1 MANVFIVAAKRTPFG
16 AFGGSLK
23 SFTATE
29 LGVIATKSAIASAKL
44 DPSTID
50 AVYFGNVIQSSA
62 DAAYLAR
69 HVGLKSGVPI
79 PTPALTI
86 NRLCGSGFET
96 VIQGAK
102 SIKLG
107 EAKIVV
113 CGGSENM
120 SMAPLQVDGNDVR
133 WGVSLGSG
141 LKMRDSLWDGLTD
154 QHAGTPMGITAENLA
169 EKYGISRQDCDELA
183 IRSQQT
189 WGEANKN
196 GVFDLEMAPVEIETK
211 KGVKIIN
218 TDEHPR
224 PDTTLEKIS
233 TLRPVFKKKND
244 TTLEKI
250 STLRPVFK
258 KDGVVTAANASGI
271 CDGAGSIILA
281 SEDAVKEY
289 GLTPLARLA
298 SYHVSGCEPSIMGIG
313 PVPAIKG
320 ALANAGLSLA
330 DVDRVEI
337 NEAFAA
343 QFLACA
349 KELELDM
356 SKTNL
361 HGGAISLGHP
371 LAASGSRITAHL
383 ANEFQRANGKVHVGS
398 ACIGGG
404 QGIAVVLERV

>member
-1 MANVFIVAAKRTPFG
+1 
-16 AFGGSLK
+16 
-23 SFTATE
+23 
-29 LGVIATKSAIASAKL
+29 
-44 DPSTID
+44 
-50 AVYFGNVIQSSA
+50 
-62 DAAYLAR
+62 
-69 HVGLKSGVPI
+69 VPI
-79 PTPALTI
+79 GSPALTI

-102 SIKLG
+102 SIKLN

-120 SMAPLQVDGNDVR
+120 SMAPLQVDGNDSR
-133 WGVSLGSG
+133 WGVPLGSG

-154 QHAGTPMGITAENLA
+154 QHVGTPMGITAENLA
-169 EKYGISRQDCDELA
+169 EKYGISREDCDEFA

-189 WGEANKN
+189 WGKAHND
-196 GVFDLEMAPVEIETK
+196 GVFNLEIAPVDIETK
-211 KGVKIIN
+211 KGTKTID

-224 PDTTLEKIS
+224 PDTSLEKIS
-233 TLRPVFKKKND
+233 SLRA
-244 TTLEKI
+244 
-250 STLRPVFK
+250 VFK

-271 CDGAGSIILA
+271 CDGAGTIILA
-281 SEDAVKEY
+281 SEEAVKEHN
-289 GLTPLARLA
+289 LTPLARLA
-298 SYHVSGCEPSIMGIG
+298 SYHVAGCDPSIMGIG

-320 ALANAGLSLA
+320 ALDSIGMSLA

-356 SKTNL
+356 TKTNL
-361 HGGAISLGHP
+361 HGGAISIGHP
-371 LAASGSRITAHL
+371 LGASGSRITAHL
-383 ANEFQRANGKVHVGS
+383 TNEFQRADGNVHVGS

>member
-23 SFTATE
+23 SLTATE

-141 LKMRDSLWDGLTD
+141 LKMRDSLWDG
-154 QHAGTPMGITAENLA
+154 
-169 EKYGISRQDCDELA
+169 
-183 IRSQQT
+183 
-189 WGEANKN
+189 
-196 GVFDLEMAPVEIETK
+196 
-211 KGVKIIN
+211 
-218 TDEHPR
+218 
-224 PDTTLEKIS
+224 
-233 TLRPVFKKKND
+233 
-244 TTLEKI
+244 
-250 STLRPVFK
+250 
-258 KDGVVTAANASGI
+258 
-271 CDGAGSIILA
+271 
-281 SEDAVKEY
+281 
-289 GLTPLARLA
+289 
-298 SYHVSGCEPSIMGIG
+298 
-313 PVPAIKG
+313 
-320 ALANAGLSLA
+320 
-330 DVDRVEI
+330 
-337 NEAFAA
+337 
-343 QFLACA
+343 
-349 KELELDM
+349 
-356 SKTNL
+356 
-361 HGGAISLGHP
+361 
-371 LAASGSRITAHL
+371 
-383 ANEFQRANGKVHVGS
+383 
-398 ACIGGG
+398 
-404 QGIAVVLERV
+404 